1 MNRTKSRLMDSQ
13 EQDQRSGAV
22 LKDSEVEEEDP
33 FSDEDL
39 PEEYKKVKFSTLTVL
54 QLKVDKMTGAKVLP
68 YVSSIWICLLVGAYI
83 WLLKTRVVKVLAMS
97 FHVSVLS
104 TLDEKLPQ
112 PNYEDE
118 SAVQITSEKK
128 AKAAA
133 KKIFNNV
140 AKPGSKLLGSIFNA
154 SRIIEKILVTAPE
167 RFEATITTLENT
179 MDLSK
184 ITLAE
189 LLSAFQAQG
198 QQHVMRHGGAI
209 KGALPTKHHDDGRS
223 MNKNKNKKY
232 QPTYEEGAAH
242 NNKNKIDGFKGNYP
256 PYLRPTKV
264 TKVRIGHG
272 GYIPAKGM
280 GTITI
285 ETQSGTKIISDVLYV
300 PDLNQNLLS
309 VGQLLEKGFK
319 LYFKDKHCLIK
330 EASRQDIFKVK
341 MRGRSFSL
349 NPLEEERGFHQLCV
363 EPPLLKE
370 DIPPDDKGWLCPGCD
385 CKVDC
390 IDLLNDLQGT
400 DLSATDSREKYI
412 PSSDES
418 NFYSTSKDLTE
429 APPKDD
435 GILGLSSEDSKDDD
449 FNPDHPDKDESV
461 KIESSSS
468 DFTSDSKDFSLI
480 VDTDRLGGDKQGVFS
495 LLDNITPTSS
505 SQEEKAKVGK
515 GKRNKNEFSYLMQ
528 CLIPLVLA
536 KRHVERLDY
545 KKLNDET
552 YGNESSDSSEK
563 EYEGGPSP

>member
-97 FHVSVLS
+97 FHVSTFFDRIQESLFNQYVIEMLSGPPLVGIDQREHEEEEKVMSEVLADLKARTPRKTPTASTPRSVLS

-140 AKPGSKLLGSIFNA
+140 AKPGSNVLRESWLIDSGCTNLMTCDK
-154 SRIIEKILVTAPE
+154 
-167 RFEATITTLENT
+167 
-179 MDLSK
+179 DL
-184 ITLAE
+184 
-189 LLSAFQAQG
+189 
-198 QQHVMRHGGAI
+198 
-209 KGALPTKHHDDGRS
+209 
-223 MNKNKNKKY
+223 
-232 QPTYEEGAAH
+232 
-242 NNKNKIDGFKGNYP
+242 FKD
-256 PYLRPTKV
+256 LRPTKV

-412 PSSDES
+412 PSSDKS